1 MNGLTINHLSLYN
14 LTRRMRQR
22 ITRIFLL
29 TAFLSSSHLIQA
41 QSATGSSSNTFMYLL
56 LAIVVLIAFFI
67 IVQVADNLLRVEA
80 KKTGAEQ
87 SGENFS
93 IFPGLSEIFKPKAPE
108 YVNGSRVISLKKG
121 FDIKLEGAALP
132 VVDETVKANTF
143 AVQPPNFRGI
153 SPIPKLLVEIGDSV
167 KAGDHLFFDKKNEDV
182 KYVAPVSG
190 EIIAVN
196 RGDRRS
202 IAEVVILAD
211 KDQQFKTLP
220 VFDLEQ
226 NTREALISYLLE
238 NGGWTLLRQ
247 RPYDIIANHL
257 DIPDNI
263 FISTFDSAPLA
274 PENNLLVK
282 GREAAFEKGLE
293 VLGKL
298 TRGKVHL
305 GLDANGKSAP
315 PAVFTE
321 AKGVEKHWF
330 QGQHPV
336 GNVGIQIHHTAPIT
350 PKTIVWTLGV
360 QEVISLGAMFTEKR
374 FNAERIVAL
383 TGSELETPKY
393 VRTYI
398 GANIGELINGKLK
411 QEHVRYISG
420 DVLSGN
426 QKNPE
431 NFLDYYDDQVT
442 VIEEGDKFEVFGW
455 LMPDLG
461 TPSASKALPGW
472 LFPNTKYRVNTNMH
486 GERRAFVV
494 TGQYE
499 DVLPMDIYPQQL
511 LKAVLTNDYEK
522 MEGLGIHEL
531 VEEDI
536 ALCEFVCTSK
546 QPLQH
551 ILRQGLEMMHEQ
563 G

>member
-1 MNGLTINHLSLYN
+1 M
-14 LTRRMRQR
+14 TRL
-22 ITRIFLL
+22 FLL
-29 TAFLSSSHLIQA
+29 TAFLSFSQLLQA
-41 QSATGSSSNTFMYLL
+41 QSQTGGSSNTFLYLL
-56 LAIVVLIAFFI
+56 LATVVLIAFFI

-80 KKTGAEQ
+80 KTSGAEK

-93 IFPGLSEIFKPKAPE
+93 VFPGLKEIFKPKAPN
-108 YVNGSRVISLKKG
+108 YVNGAGVISLKKG
-121 FDIKLEGAALP
+121 FDIKLEGAAP
-132 VVDETVKANTF
+132 PIVDEMVKANTF

-153 SPIPKLLVEIGDSV
+153 SPIPKLVVEIGDSV
-167 KAGDHLFFDKKNEDV
+167 KAGDLLFFDKKNEDV

-202 IAEVVILAD
+202 ITEVVILAD
-211 KDQQFKTLP
+211 KEQQYKSLP

-226 NTREALISYLLE
+226 SGREALVSYLLE
-238 NGGWTLLRQ
+238 NGGWAFLRQ

-274 PENNLLVK
+274 PDSNLVVK
-282 GREAAFEKGLE
+282 GREAAFQKGLE

-298 TRGKVHL
+298 TKGKVHL
-305 GLDANGKSAP
+305 GLDANGPTAP
-315 PAVFTE
+315 AAVFTQ
-321 AKGVEKHWF
+321 ATGVEKHWF

-336 GNVGIQIHHTAPIT
+336 GNVGIQIHHIAPIT
-350 PKTIVWTLGV
+350 PKTVVWTLGV

-374 FNAERIVAL
+374 FHAERIVAL
-383 TGSELETPKY
+383 TGSELVAPKY
-393 VRTYI
+393 VRTFI
-398 GANIGELINGKLK
+398 GANIGELINGHLK

-420 DVLSGN
+420 DVLSGSK
-426 QKNPE
+426 KNPE
-431 NFLDYYDDQVT
+431 NFLNYYDDQVT

-455 LMPDLG
+455 LLPDMG

-472 LFPNTKYRVNTNMH
+472 LFPNTKYNVNTNTH
-486 GERRAFVV
+486 GEKRAFVV

-511 LKAVLTNDYEK
+511 MKAVLTNDYEK

-536 ALCEFVCTSK
+536 AICEFVCTSK
-546 QPLQH
+546 QELQH
-551 ILRQGLEMMHEQ
+551 ILRQGLDMMHEQ